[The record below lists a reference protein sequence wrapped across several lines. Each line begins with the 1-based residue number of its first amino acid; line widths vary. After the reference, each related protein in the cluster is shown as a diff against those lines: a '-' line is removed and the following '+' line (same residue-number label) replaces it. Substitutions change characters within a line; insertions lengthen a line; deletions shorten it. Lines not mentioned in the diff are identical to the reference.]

1 MDTERRRLNDGLS
14 AYLTRD
20 EEGENRHISG
30 YAAVY
35 DSLSEDLGGF
45 YEVIEQ
51 GAFDEVMRD
60 KPDVRALSQHDTMQ
74 ILGRTTAGTL
84 TLDADK
90 RGLKMDVSL
99 PDTTYARDL
108 FESVRRGDISGASFG
123 FRVGF
128 DDYIFDWDAD
138 DLDGPVRRIH
148 TIRELIEVSI
158 VTFPAYP
165 DTEVSAEVRSLLAKR
180 PKPAMRKLNQRN
192 RELFILGV

>member
-14 AYLTRD
+14 AYITRD

-45 YEVIEQ
+45 YEVLEQ
-51 GAFDEVMRD
+51 GAFNEVMRSE
-60 KPDVRALSQHDTMQ
+60 PDVRALSQHDTVK
-74 ILGRTTAGTL
+74 ILGRTSAETL
-84 TLDADK
+84 NLEADS
-90 RGLKMDVSL
+90 RGLKMDITL
-99 PDTTYARDL
+99 PDTSYAADL

-128 DDYIFDWDAD
+128 DDYVFDWDAD
-138 DLDGPVRRIH
+138 DLDLPVRRIKR
-148 TIRELIEVSI
+148 IRELIEVSV
-158 VTFPAYP
+158 VTFPAYTG
-165 DTEVSAEVRSLLAKR
+165 TEVSAEVRSLLQR

>member
-14 AYLTRD
+14 AYITRD

-45 YEVIEQ
+45 YEVLER
-51 GAFDEVMRD
+51 GAFDEVMRSE
-60 KPDVRALSQHDTMQ
+60 PDVRALSQHDTVK
-74 ILGRTTAGTL
+74 ILGRTSAETL
-84 TLDADK
+84 TLEADS
-90 RGLKMDVSL
+90 RGLKMDIAL
-99 PDTTYARDL
+99 PDTSYAADL
-108 FESVRRGDISGASFG
+108 YESVRRGDISGASFG

-128 DDYIFDWDAD
+128 DDYVFDWDAD
-138 DLDGPVRRIH
+138 DLDLPVRRIKR
-148 TIRELIEVSI
+148 IRELIEVSV
-158 VTFPAYP
+158 VTFPAYQG
-165 DTEVSAEVRSLLAKR
+165 TEVSADVRSLLQR

>member
-14 AYLTRD
+14 AYITRD

-45 YEVIEQ
+45 YEVLEQ
-51 GAFDEVMRD
+51 GAFDEVMRAG
-60 KPDVRALSQHDTMQ
+60 PDVRALSHHDTVK
-74 ILGRTTAGTL
+74 ILGRTSAETL
-84 TLDADK
+84 NLEADS
-90 RGLKMDVSL
+90 RGLKMDITL
-99 PDTTYARDL
+99 PDTSYATDL
-108 FESVRRGDISGASFG
+108 YESVRRGDISGASFG

-138 DLDGPVRRIH
+138 DLELPVRRIKN
-148 TIRELIEVSI
+148 IRELIEVSV
-158 VTFPAYP
+158 VTFPAYQG
-165 DTEVSAEVRSLLAKR
+165 TEVSADVRSLLQR

>member
-14 AYLTRD
+14 AYITRD

-45 YEVIEQ
+45 YEVLEK
-51 GAFDEVMRD
+51 GAFDEVMRSE
-60 KPDVRALSQHDTMQ
+60 PDVRALSQHDTVK
-74 ILGRTTAGTL
+74 ILGRTSAETL
-84 TLDADK
+84 TLEADS
-90 RGLKMDVSL
+90 RGLKMDIAL
-99 PDTTYARDL
+99 PDTSYAADL
-108 FESVRRGDISGASFG
+108 YESVRRGDISGASFG

-128 DDYIFDWDAD
+128 DDYVFDWDAD
-138 DLDGPVRRIH
+138 DLDLPVRRIKR
-148 TIRELIEVSI
+148 IRELIEVSV
-158 VTFPAYP
+158 VTFPAYQG
-165 DTEVSAEVRSLLAKR
+165 TEVSADVRSLLQR

>member
-1 MDTERRRLNDGLS
+1 MDTERRRINDGLS
-14 AYLTRD
+14 AYVTRD

-45 YEVIEQ
+45 YEVLER
-51 GAFDEVMRD
+51 GAFDDVMRSE
-60 KPDVRALSQHDTMQ
+60 PDVRALSQHDTTQ
-74 ILGRTTAGTL
+74 ILGRTSARTL
-84 TLDADK
+84 SLEADK
-90 RGLKMDVSL
+90 RGLKMDITL
-99 PDTTYARDL
+99 PNTTYAQDL

-128 DDYIFDWDAD
+128 DDYAFDWDAD
-138 DLDGPVRRIH
+138 DLDGPLRRIK

-158 VTFPAYP
+158 VTFPAYQG
-165 DTEVSAEVRSLLAKR
+165 TEVSAEVRSLLQR
-180 PKPAMRKLNQRN
+180 PKPVMRKLNQRN